1 MKSSMARAFASPLLL
16 MGLIFVLS
24 SIPGRVEEG
33 MFRVLTD
40 LGPTWQNLLHIPVF
54 ALVQYLWLRGFALN
68 GKTGPATVALSFCLT
83 LGYGAFDELHQYF
96 VPGRYASFLDVLLDG
111 GGAVLGAVGFGLFR
125 KMSGHNPKNV

>member
-1 MKSSMARAFASPLLL
+1 MKSSMARAFAPPLLL

-33 MFRVLTD
+33 MFRVLTE
-40 LGPTWQNLLHIPVF
+40 LNPTWQNLLHIPIF
-54 ALVQYLWLRGFALN
+54 GLVQYLWLRGFALI
-68 GKTGPATVALSFCLT
+68 GKVGPASVALSFFFT
-83 LGYGAFDELHQYF
+83 LGYGVFDELHQYF

-111 GGAVLGAVGFGLFR
+111 CGAVLGAVGFWLFR